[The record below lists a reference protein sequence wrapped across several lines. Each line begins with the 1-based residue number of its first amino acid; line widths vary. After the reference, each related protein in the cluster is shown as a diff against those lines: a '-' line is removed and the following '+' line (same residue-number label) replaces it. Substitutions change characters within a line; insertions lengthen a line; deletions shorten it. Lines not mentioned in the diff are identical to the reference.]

1 MIEMPIGIIVNTITI
16 FCEGLVGSIFGQY
29 IEERIKKE
37 IVLVFGIC
45 SIGMGISSIDLIENI
60 SAIIFACH
68 LVLVV
73 SVIAIPQFIIFYL
86 LFLASFH

>member
-60 SAIIFACH
+60 SAIIFAIIIGTLFGLISH
-68 LVLVV
+68 LGQW
-73 SVIAIPQFIIFYL
+73 IQKA
-86 LFLASFH
+86 AR